1 MKKENDNTSSRE
13 AKNQTDSTIRKFFV
27 NNAGMK
33 LISVIIAIIVWAV
46 IINIDDPY
54 KTRSFTVEVE
64 TINEMP

>member
-46 IINIDDPY
+46 IINIVPATMQ
-54 KTRSFTVEVE
+54 KPQARGHPRVR
-64 TINEMP
+64 NP

>member
-33 LISVIIAIIVWAV
+33 LISVIIAIIVWALSL
-46 IINIDDPY
+46 IHI
-54 KTRSFTVEVE
+54 
-64 TINEMP
+64 